1 MTIPLPEE
9 TQVFTSLKRASAV
22 DAVHDR
28 LLTAIAVGA
37 YSTGQALPAERDL
50 ATMLDVS
57 RATLR
62 GAIERLV
69 EQGLLESRRG
79 RGGGT
84 FVTGRSWREVEPETV
99 RRTLH
104 EQLPALAELFDQRR
118 LVEAMIAGVAAE
130 RRTPEQ
136 AARLLELATEFEGAG
151 DDMETARR
159 LDDALHGLV
168 VACAGNTRLARLSHE
183 LTAEAT
189 LGFASEPY
197 TPEFYA
203 MAVGEHRALAEAVA
217 RGDVEAARTTARE
230 HFRITELTMQAT
242 LGEE

>member
-1 MTIPLPEE
+1 MTIPLSDDAR
-9 TQVFTSLKRASAV
+9 VFTSVKRSTAV
-22 DAVHDR
+22 EAVHDR

-37 YSTGQALPAERDL
+37 YSPGDALPSERDL
-50 ATMLDVS
+50 APMLEVS

-62 GAIERLV
+62 HAIERLV

-84 FVTGRSWREVEPETV
+84 FVTGRSWREVETEAV

-104 EQLPALAELFDQRR
+104 EQLPALAEVFDERC
-118 LVEAMIAGVAAE
+118 LVEGMIAGAAAE

-136 AARLLELATEFEGAG
+136 AERLLALVAEFEGAG
-151 DDMETARR
+151 EDMPAARQLDER
-159 LDDALHGLV
+159 LHTLV
-168 VACAGNTRLARLSHE
+168 VECAGNARLDALSRA

-197 TPEFYA
+197 TSEFYA
-203 MAVGEHRALAEAVA
+203 LAAPEHRALAEAVVA
-217 RGDVEAARTTARE
+217 GDVDAAREVARA
-230 HFRITELTMQAT
+230 HFRITALTMKAV
-242 LGEE
+242 LGD

>member
-1 MTIPLPEE
+1 MTIPLSDDAR
-9 TQVFTSLKRASAV
+9 VFTSVKRSTAV

-37 YSTGQALPAERDL
+37 YSPGDALPSERDL
-50 ATMLDVS
+50 APMLEVS

-62 GAIERLV
+62 QAIERLV

-84 FVTGRSWREVEPETV
+84 FVTERSWREVETEAV

-104 EQLPALAELFDQRR
+104 EQLPALAEVFDERC
-118 LVEAMIAGVAAE
+118 LVEGMIAGAAAE

-136 AARLLELATEFEGAG
+136 AERLLALVAEFEGAG
-151 DDMETARR
+151 EDMPAARLLDER
-159 LDDALHGLV
+159 LHHLV
-168 VACAGNTRLARLSHE
+168 VECAGNARLGALSRA

-197 TPEFYA
+197 TQEFYA
-203 MAVGEHRALAEAVA
+203 LAAPEHRALAEAVVA
-217 RGDVEAARTTARE
+217 GDADAARVVART
-230 HFRITELTMQAT
+230 HFRITALTMEAV
-242 LGEE
+242 LGD

>member
-1 MTIPLPEE
+1 MTIPLSDDARI
-9 TQVFTSLKRASAV
+9 FTSVKRSTAV

-37 YSTGQALPAERDL
+37 YSPGDALPPERDL
-50 ATMLDVS
+50 APMLEVS

-62 GAIERLV
+62 QAIERLV

-84 FVTGRSWREVEPETV
+84 FVTGRSWREVETEAV

-104 EQLPALAELFDQRR
+104 EQLPALAEVFDERC
-118 LVEAMIAGVAAE
+118 LVEGMIAGAAAE

-136 AARLLELATEFEGAG
+136 AERLLALVAEFEGVGDDMPAARLLDE
-151 DDMETARR
+151 R
-159 LDDALHGLV
+159 LHALV
-168 VACAGNTRLARLSHE
+168 VECAGNARLDALSRA

-203 MAVGEHRALAEAVA
+203 LAAPEHRALAEAVVA
-217 RGDVEAARTTARE
+217 GDADAARAVARD
-230 HFRITELTMQAT
+230 HFRITALTMEAV
-242 LGEE
+242 LGE

>member
-1 MTIPLPEE
+1 VTIPLSDD
-9 TQVFTSLKRASAV
+9 TRIFTSVKRESAV

-37 YSTGQALPAERDL
+37 YSTGDALPAERDL
-50 ATMLDVS
+50 APMLEVS

-62 GAIERLV
+62 QAIERLV

-84 FVTGRSWREVEPETV
+84 FVTGRSWREVEPDTV

-104 EQLPALAELFDQRR
+104 EQLPALAELFDERR
-118 LVEAMIAGVAAE
+118 LVEGMIAAAAAE
-130 RRTPEQ
+130 RRTEEQ
-136 AARLLELATEFEGAG
+136 AERLLELAAEFEQAG
-151 DDMETARR
+151 DDMSTARR
-159 LDDALHGLV
+159 LDDELHALV
-168 VACAGNTRLARLSHE
+168 VGCAHNTRLVTLSRK

-203 MAVGEHRALAEAVA
+203 LAVPEHRALAEAVA
-217 RGDVEAARTTARE
+217 AGDVEGAREIARE
-230 HFRITELTMQAT
+230 HFRITQMTMEAA

>member
-1 MTIPLPEE
+1 MTIPLSDD
-9 TQVFTSLKRASAV
+9 TRVFTSVKRSTAV

-37 YSTGQALPAERDL
+37 YSPGDALPSERDL
-50 ATMLDVS
+50 APMLEVS

-62 GAIERLV
+62 QAIERLV

-84 FVTGRSWREVEPETV
+84 FVTERSWREVETEAV

-104 EQLPALAELFDQRR
+104 EQLPALAEVFDERC
-118 LVEAMIAGVAAE
+118 LVEGMIAGAAAE

-136 AARLLELATEFEGAG
+136 AERLLALVAEFEGAG
-151 DDMETARR
+151 EDMPAARLLDER
-159 LDDALHGLV
+159 LHHLV
-168 VACAGNTRLARLSHE
+168 VECAGNARLEALSRA

-197 TPEFYA
+197 TQDFYA
-203 MAVGEHRALAEAVA
+203 LAAPEHRALAEAVVA
-217 RGDVEAARTTARE
+217 GDADAARVVART
-230 HFRITELTMQAT
+230 HFRITALTMEAV
-242 LGEE
+242 LGD

>member
-1 MTIPLPEE
+1 MTIPLSDD
-9 TQVFTSLKRASAV
+9 TRVFTSVKRSTAV

-37 YSTGQALPAERDL
+37 YSPGDALPSERDL
-50 ATMLDVS
+50 APMLEVS

-62 GAIERLV
+62 QAIERLV

-84 FVTGRSWREVEPETV
+84 FVTERSWREVETEAV

-104 EQLPALAELFDQRR
+104 EQLPALAEVFDERC
-118 LVEAMIAGVAAE
+118 LVEGMIAGAAAE

-136 AARLLELATEFEGAG
+136 AERLLALVAEFEGAG
-151 DDMETARR
+151 EDMPAARLLDER
-159 LDDALHGLV
+159 LHHLV
-168 VACAGNTRLARLSHE
+168 VECAGNARLGALSRG

-197 TPEFYA
+197 TREFYA
-203 MAVGEHRALAEAVA
+203 LAAPEHRALAEAVVA
-217 RGDVEAARTTARE
+217 GDADAARVVART
-230 HFRITELTMQAT
+230 HFRITALTMEAV
-242 LGEE
+242 LGD